1 MVLLLPISSSQKD
14 AGQLEPQNAMT
25 STPAAQIWFA
35 SAAQWPLQFCSIF
48 LRYGFSVNN
57 VLRKTEV
64 EAVPRT
70 KSRRVRCTNLGCAAF
85 QENIDRDLNVATK
98 NIVRAGRAKRR
109 NEEKQPDLQHP
120 GRHQKRMQWFQQ
132 HDLGLTFV
140 RPRWKRLADSC
151 PCPGTSAGV
160 ARSPSHM

>member
-1 MVLLLPISSSQKD
+1 MPNKTRI
-14 AGQLEPQNAMT
+14 GQSTTDVDCVSNPAIWEYEQSLQNARQ
-25 STPAAQIWFA
+25 AEDRRW
-35 SAAQWPLQFCSIF
+35 
-48 LRYGFSVNN
+48 
-57 VLRKTEV
+57 KTEV

-70 KSRRVRCTNLGCAAF
+70 KSRHVGDTNLGCAAF

-98 NIVRAGRAKRR
+98 SMVRAGRAKRR
-109 NEEKQPDLQHP
+109 NEEKQLDLQHP
-120 GRHQKRMQWFQQ
+120 GRHQKRMQWSQQ

-151 PCPGTSAGV
+151 PCSGTSAGV